1 MRHSSEPDVHTHP
14 SNGTGRSSDLAAALV
29 HDAQRL
35 VGLEVALA
43 KHEVKDIAMAN
54 GVAAGMVVFGGLLV
68 LLGLLVALPTLVVLL
83 VPWHWQAAGVWAV
96 AYFLLGTGLA
106 LYGKSRFAVRL
117 PARTLES
124 LKENKEWALRRMTS
138 TVR

>member
-1 MRHSSEPDVHTHP
+1 MNPGVQTHP
-14 SNGTGRSSDLAAALV
+14 AGATGRSSDLVAALV

-35 VGLEVALA
+35 VNLEVALA
-43 KHEVKDIAMAN
+43 KHEVKDIAVAN
-54 GVAAGMVVFGGLLV
+54 AFAAGMVAGGGLLA
-68 LLGLLVALPTLVVLL
+68 LLGVLVAIPTFIVFL
-83 VPWHWQAAGVWAV
+83 VPWHWQAALVWAV
-96 AYFLLGTGLA
+96 AYLLVGTALA

>member
-1 MRHSSEPDVHTHP
+1 VEPDLHTHP
-14 SNGTGRSSDLAAALV
+14 ANGTGRSSDLAAALV

-35 VGLEVALA
+35 VSLEVALA
-43 KHEVKDIAMAN
+43 KQEVKDIAMAN
-54 GVAAGMVVFGGLLV
+54 AVAAGMLVFGGLLA
-68 LLGLLVALPTLVVLL
+68 LLGVLVALPTLVVLL
-83 VPWHWQAAGVWAV
+83 VPWHWQAAAVWGL
-96 AYFLLGTGLA
+96 AYVLLGTGLA